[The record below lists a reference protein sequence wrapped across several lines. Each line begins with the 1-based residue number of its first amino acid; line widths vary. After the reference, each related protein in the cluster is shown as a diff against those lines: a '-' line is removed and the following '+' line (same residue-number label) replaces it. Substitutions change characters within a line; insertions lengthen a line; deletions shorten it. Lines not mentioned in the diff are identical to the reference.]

1 MAFYSKTQL
10 DNLLKDAQGQG
21 IDQGEVVQGLVDR
34 GDTIEGYDQTP
45 DTASQAG
52 QQAFQ
57 QMQPTKNPV
66 SQWADQTVQ
75 QNTEA
80 KKDWNVLSGIQD
92 PIGWA
97 TKEIPAVAANAVK
110 GVEKVAGG
118 VGQFAQGVAGLAG
131 NVASMAGGMFN
142 GSLPQEQDTRFNEGL
157 QSFGTGMQGINEA
170 WSGALEI
177 LGSPL
182 PLLPDFIEKPVT
194 HAYGAA
200 MGAVDS
206 GENALLNA
214 FGVPEGSQLNSFIRQ
229 ASQNAI
235 NTAAMGVGARKGM
248 NGPKEPGVIP
258 ESPQLLD
265 QRAQRAQ
272 QAFQETG
279 IDPTPSMISKSPVLT
294 QVEALAAKGFFGSKL
309 TNKIKEVGE
318 QMKINVER
326 TINEKAPSLNEAE
339 IGNRIYGIYET
350 NKKQHQELM
359 DTMFTEFKNNYGA
372 TPASTYHLENS
383 IKSVLDQT
391 SKNLGKENP
400 MTKELTTMY
409 NNFQKGATFENIQAT
424 RTAWRQRLDSLKGN
438 TPDPILGPNAGLA
451 QKVYTA
457 LTDDMIDT
465 VNAVDKQ
472 AGTQLQTMNR
482 YYAGKLKEFNSHF
495 GSTIENAANLK
506 DGKSFENII
515 STLVKPGNYSQLP
528 AVKNMLGEAGMEFVQ
543 AGFLSKVMKTAT
555 DLNTGEFSPV
565 KFAKEINKYGDE
577 TIRALFDDKGYY
589 LLNNLKTIGERT
601 QPLQKVMEGS
611 QTGFL
616 NRASS
621 ASGMAYQGLT
631 AASPVAALVYGDV
644 RPIAMAL
651 TGLATDYGVNK
662 FLTSEFGKKVATGE
676 YFKDT
681 ATKAA
686 QVKKQLPTIPEP
698 LKKLAKGGENALE
711 KIRQLAGGQITEQEK
726 RNKAMF

>member
-1 MAFYSKTQL
+1 MSFNFDLYTKKPKEEFDFNQYT
-10 DNLLKDAQGQG
+10 
-21 IDQGEVVQGLVDR
+21 
-34 GDTIEGYDQTP
+34 TP

-57 QMQPTKNPV
+57 QIQPSQNPV

-80 KKDWNVLSGIQD
+80 KKDWNVLSGIQN
-92 PIGWA
+92 PLGWV
-97 TKEIPAVAANAVK
+97 TQEIPAVAANAVK

-131 NVASMAGGMFN
+131 NAASMAGGMFN

-279 IDPTPSMISKSPVLT
+279 ISPTPSMVSKSPILT

-326 TINEKAPSLNEAE
+326 TINEKAPSLNDAE

-359 DTMFTEFKNNYGA
+359 DTMFTEFKNNYGS
-372 TPASTYHLENS
+372 TPASIYHLENS
-383 IKSVLDQT
+383 IQSVLDQT

-400 MTKELTTMY
+400 MTKELTNMY
-409 NNFQKGATFENIQAT
+409 NRFQKGATFENIQAT
-424 RTAWRQRLDSLKGN
+424 RTAWRERLDSLKGN

-451 QKVYTA
+451 QKVYNA

-465 VNAVDKQ
+465 VNAVDNQ
-472 AGTQLQTMNR
+472 AGKQLQTMNR
-482 YYAGKLKEFNSHF
+482 YYAGKLQEFNSHF

-506 DGKSFENII
+506 DGKSFENIVN
-515 STLVKPGNYSQLP
+515 TLVKPGNYSQLP
-528 AVKNMLGEAGMEFVQ
+528 AVKNMLGESGMEFVQ
-543 AGFLSKVMKTAT
+543 AGFLSKIMKSAT
-555 DLNTGEFSPV
+555 DLNTEEFSPV

-616 NRASS
+616 ERVTSSTTGKLATGGTMASS
-621 ASGMAYQGLT
+621 GAFGIGSPAVIAS
-631 AASPVAALVYGDV
+631 ALL
-644 RPIAMAL
+644 PIVL
-651 TGLATDYGVNK
+651 DYGANK
-662 FLTSEFGKKVATGE
+662 FLTSELGKKVATGE
-676 YFKDT
+676 YFKGT
-681 ATKAA
+681 TKAA
-686 QVKKQLPTIPEP
+686 EQVKAKIPAIPEP
-698 LKKLAKGGENALE
+698 LKKLAQGGKKSLQ
-711 KIRQLAGGQITEQEK
+711 KIRQLSGAQTTEQEK
-726 RNKAMF
+726 RNKGFSF